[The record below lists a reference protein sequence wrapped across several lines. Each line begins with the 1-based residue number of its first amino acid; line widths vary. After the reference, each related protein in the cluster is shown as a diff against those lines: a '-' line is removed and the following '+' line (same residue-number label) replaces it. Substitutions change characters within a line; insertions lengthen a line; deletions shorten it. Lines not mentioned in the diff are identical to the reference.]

1 MVSLKDIMDITLNL
15 AFGLLLVKAFIML
28 FVIMDPSGNIPIF
41 MALTKGMSE
50 RGRKKE
56 LNYAVLVATI
66 LLLLFAF
73 LGKIILY
80 VLGITTD
87 SFMIAGGILLLFFS
101 LDLLR
106 GEHKYVASG
115 ESGAGAGVGVGAV
128 PLGTPLLAGPGAI
141 TAVMV
146 IIQSYEK
153 FITGAFV
160 VLFAI
165 FSAIIATRLV
175 LGQSERIYQILGKVG
190 SEVLSRVMGIIVA
203 AIAIQFIG
211 NGIRRMF

>member
-1 MVSLKDIMDITLNL
+1 MDINLNL

-28 FVIMDPSGNIPIF
+28 FVIMDPSGNIPVFI
-41 MALTKGMSE
+41 ALTKGMSE

-115 ESGAGAGVGVGAV
+115 ESGAGVGAV

-153 FITGAFV
+153 FIMGAFV

-203 AIAIQFIG
+203 AIAIEFIG
-211 NGIRRMF
+211 TGIMGMF

>member
-1 MVSLKDIMDITLNL
+1 MDINPD
-15 AFGLLLVKAFIML
+15 FGLLLVKAFIML
-28 FVIMDPSGNIPIF
+28 FVIMDPSGNIPKF

-50 RGRKKE
+50 RERKKE
-56 LNYAVLVATI
+56 LNYSVLVATI

-80 VLGITTD
+80 VLGITPN
-87 SFMIAGGILLLFFS
+87 SFMIAGGILLLLISF
-101 LDLLR
+101 DLLR
-106 GEHKYVASG
+106 GEHKYVASE
-115 ESGAGAGVGVGAV
+115 ESGTGAGVGVGAV

-146 IIQSYEK
+146 IIQSHEK

-175 LGQSERIYQILGKVG
+175 LGQSERIYQILGKAG

-211 NGIRRMF
+211 TGIKGMF

>member
-1 MVSLKDIMDITLNL
+1 MDINL
-15 AFGLLLVKAFIML
+15 FSGVLLVKAFIML

-50 RGRKKE
+50 SGRKKE

-80 VLGITTD
+80 MLGITTY

-106 GEHKYVASG
+106 GEHKYIAGG
-115 ESGAGAGVGVGAV
+115 ESGAGVGAV

-146 IIQSYEK
+146 IIQSW
-153 FITGAFV
+153 GAFV

-165 FSAIIATRLV
+165 FAAVIATRLV

-203 AIAIQFIG
+203 AIAIEFIAG
-211 NGIRRMF
+211 GIIGMT

>member
-1 MVSLKDIMDITLNL
+1 MDINL
-15 AFGLLLVKAFIML
+15 AFGLLLVKVFIML
-28 FVIMDPSGNIPIF
+28 FVIMDPSGNIPVF

-50 RGRKKE
+50 SGRKKE

-106 GEHKYVASG
+106 GEHKYVDSG
-115 ESGAGAGVGVGAV
+115 ESGAGVGVGVGAV

-146 IIQSYEK
+146 IIKSYG
-153 FITGAFV
+153 IGM

-203 AIAIQFIG
+203 AIAIEFIAG
-211 NGIRRMF
+211 GIRGMLSYIMLMT

>member
-1 MVSLKDIMDITLNL
+1 MDINPD
-15 AFGLLLVKAFIML
+15 FGLSLVKVFVML
-28 FVIMDPSGNIPIF
+28 FVIMDPSGNIPVF

-56 LNYAVLVATI
+56 LNYAVLVAAI

-73 LGKIILY
+73 LGRIILD

-106 GEHKYVASG
+106 GEHKYVASE
-115 ESGAGAGVGVGAV
+115 ESGADAGVGVGAV

-146 IIQSYEK
+146 IIKSYG
-153 FITGAFV
+153 IGM

-211 NGIRRMF
+211 NGIRGMF

>member
-1 MVSLKDIMDITLNL
+1 MDINL
-15 AFGLLLVKAFIML
+15 AFGLLLEEAIIAFIML
-28 FVIMDPSGNIPIF
+28 FVIMDPSGNIPVF

-80 VLGITTD
+80 VLDITTY

-106 GEHKYVASG
+106 GEHKYAASE

-203 AIAIQFIG
+203 AIAIQFIV
-211 NGIRRMF
+211 NGIMGML

>member
-1 MVSLKDIMDITLNL
+1 MDMDFALS
-15 AFGLLLVKAFIML
+15 LVKVFIML
-28 FVIMDPSGNIPIF
+28 FVIMDPPGNIPIF
-41 MALTKGMSE
+41 MALTKGMRKE
-50 RGRKKE
+50 ERKKE
-56 LNYAVLVATI
+56 LNYAVVVATI

-101 LDLLR
+101 FDLLR
-106 GEHKYVASG
+106 GERKYAVSV
-115 ESGAGAGVGVGAV
+115 ESGAGVGAV

-146 IIQSYEK
+146 IIQKEG
-153 FITGAFV
+153 IFV
-160 VLFAI
+160 VLFTI
-165 FSAIIATRLV
+165 FAAIIATRFL
-175 LGQSERIYQILGKVG
+175 LGQSERIFSILGKVG
-190 SEVLSRVMGIIVA
+190 SEVLSRVMGILVA

-211 NGIRRMF
+211 NGIMGMLW

>member
-1 MVSLKDIMDITLNL
+1 MDINL
-15 AFGLLLVKAFIML
+15 AFGLLLVKVFIML
-28 FVIMDPSGNIPIF
+28 FVIMDPSGNIPVF

-101 LDLLR
+101 FDLLR
-106 GEHKYVASG
+106 GEHKYAMSG
-115 ESGAGAGVGVGAV
+115 VSGVGVGAV

-146 IIQSYEK
+146 IIQKEGV
-153 FITGAFV
+153 FI

-165 FSAIIATRLV
+165 FSAILATKLF
-175 LGQSERIYQILGKVG
+175 LGQSERIYRILGKVG

-211 NGIRRMF
+211 TGIIGMF

>member
-1 MVSLKDIMDITLNL
+1 MDINL
-15 AFGLLLVKAFIML
+15 AFGLLLEEAIIAFIML
-28 FVIMDPSGNIPIF
+28 FVIMDPSGNIPVF

-80 VLGITTD
+80 VLGITTY

-106 GEHKYVASG
+106 GEHKYAASE

-203 AIAIQFIG
+203 AIAIQFIV
-211 NGIRRMF
+211 NGIRGMF

>member
-1 MVSLKDIMDITLNL
+1 MDINL
-15 AFGLLLVKAFIML
+15 AFGLLLVKVFIML
-28 FVIMDPSGNIPIF
+28 FVIMDPSGNIPVFI
-41 MALTKGMSE
+41 ALTKGMSE

-115 ESGAGAGVGVGAV
+115 ESGAGVGAV

-153 FITGAFV
+153 FIMGAFV

-211 NGIRRMF
+211 TGIMGMF

>member
-1 MVSLKDIMDITLNL
+1 MDINL
-15 AFGLLLVKAFIML
+15 AFGLLLVKVFIML

-101 LDLLR
+101 FDLLR
-106 GEHKYVASG
+106 GEHKYAASG
-115 ESGAGAGVGVGAV
+115 VSGVGVGAV

-146 IIQSYEK
+146 IIQKEGV
-153 FITGAFV
+153 FI

-165 FSAIIATRLV
+165 FSAILATKLF
-175 LGQSERIYQILGKVG
+175 LGQSERIYRILGKVG

-211 NGIRRMF
+211 NGIRGMF

>member
-1 MVSLKDIMDITLNL
+1 MDINPD
-15 AFGLLLVKAFIML
+15 FGLSLVKVFVML

-41 MALTKGMSE
+41 MALTKGMSK

-56 LNYAVLVATI
+56 LNYAVLVAAI

-73 LGKIILY
+73 LGRIILD

-106 GEHKYVASG
+106 GEHKYVASE
-115 ESGAGAGVGVGAV
+115 ESGAGVGAV

-146 IIQSYEK
+146 IIKSYG
-153 FITGAFV
+153 IGM

-203 AIAIQFIG
+203 AIAIQFIV
-211 NGIRRMF
+211 NGIRGMF